1 MPGVRPG
8 GWRRLNGSL
17 MCTTSPPPAIIRDTQ
32 LPPDRAMPVIKIG
45 LPTPSPVRNLSMGT
59 GAGVR
64 CQPAGGRIG
73 TLSGLRWG
81 SAQLATAFELGID
94 LATDQQ
100 RERRD
105 PEPRQH
111 DDHRGQ
117 APPRLVVRG

>member
-17 MCTTSPPPAIIRDTQ
+17 MCTTSPPPATIRDTQ

-45 LPTPSPVRNLSMGT
+45 LPMPFSPVGNLLLRTGT
-59 GAGVR
+59 GVR
-64 CQPAGGRIG
+64 CQPGGGRIVALG
-73 TLSGLRWG
+73 GLRWG
-81 SAQLATAFELGID
+81 RAKLATAFELGVD
-94 LATDQQ
+94 LASDEQ

-105 PEPRQH
+105 PEPREH

-117 APPRLVVRG
+117 APP